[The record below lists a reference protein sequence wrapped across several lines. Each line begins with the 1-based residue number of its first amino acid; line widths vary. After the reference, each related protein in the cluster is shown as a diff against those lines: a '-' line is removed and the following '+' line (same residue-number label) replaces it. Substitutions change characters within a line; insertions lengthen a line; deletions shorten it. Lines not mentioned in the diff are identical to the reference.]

1 MKIWKTILS
10 ILIILSAILMIY
22 TKMSHILE
30 LSYDLFNEEIRLTV
44 NRLYMEI
51 GGITLIHFV
60 IFIILWFVPDFVED
74 KT

>member
-1 MKIWKTILS
+1 
-10 ILIILSAILMIY
+10 MIY
-22 TKMSHILE
+22 PKMSYILE

-60 IFIILWFVPDFVED
+60 IFIMLWFIPDLVED
-74 KT
+74 ET